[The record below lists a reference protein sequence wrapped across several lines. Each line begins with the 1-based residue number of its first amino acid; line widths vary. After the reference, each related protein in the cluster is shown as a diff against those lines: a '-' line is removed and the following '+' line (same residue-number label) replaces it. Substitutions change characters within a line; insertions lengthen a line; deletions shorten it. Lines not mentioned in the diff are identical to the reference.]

1 MFDQVLNTALRI
13 VFNFFVVEILAIAN
27 NTMTGVVPGNIDG
40 NSSLLEAEA
49 ILKELQ
55 ERNFSKVMTASEKEK
70 RSSINATIISNS
82 LMVQAKELE
91 EKLSKFN
98 NTFKN
103 LLAAF
108 KNLKRESEMAQ
119 ADAVNA
125 TSLVDMAKAIDYEVG
140 KLLFN

>member
-1 MFDQVLNTALRI
+1 MLDQVLNTALRI

>member
-119 ADAVNA
+119 ANAVNA
-125 TSLVDMAKAIDYEVG
+125 TSLVDMAKAIDFEVG

>member
-27 NTMTGVVPGNIDG
+27 NTMAGVVPGNIDG

-119 ADAVNA
+119 ADAANA

>member
-1 MFDQVLNTALRI
+1 MALRI
-13 VFNFFVVEILAIAN
+13 VFNCFVVEILAIAN

>member
-1 MFDQVLNTALRI
+1 MALRI
-13 VFNFFVVEILAIAN
+13 VFNCFVVEILAIAN

-70 RSSINATIISNS
+70 RSSINATIIANS

>member
-27 NTMTGVVPGNIDG
+27 NTMAGVVPGNIDG

>member
-1 MFDQVLNTALRI
+1 MA
-13 VFNFFVVEILAIAN
+13 
-27 NTMTGVVPGNIDG
+27 GVVPGNIDG

>member
-119 ADAVNA
+119 ANAVNA

>member
-70 RSSINATIISNS
+70 RSSINATIIANS

>member
-119 ADAVNA
+119 ANAVNA
-125 TSLVDMAKAIDYEVG
+125 TNLVDMAKAIDYEVG